1 MVREPGVEV
10 VAQDALQQVKEEL
23 EDHLNAI
30 NENTD
35 EIQCNYD
42 LLRQLNAKIDK
53 LTERLDLL
61 QSIITNENVEQEKDF
76 TISPLTKKE
85 KSVFQALYE
94 LAHEKESVTYEELA
108 RRACMTD
115 QLVAQYIKNLIEK
128 GVPVWKKHAAGKVH
142 LTLDPDFVLEQAEN
156 NVVGVTIPL
165 THWF

>member
-1 MVREPGVEV
+1 MDVNV
-10 VAQDALQQVKEEL
+10 VVNDSLSQVKEEL

-35 EIQCNYD
+35 ELQCHYD
-42 LLRQLNAKIDK
+42 LLMQLTQKIEK
-53 LTERLDLL
+53 LAERVDTL
-61 QSIITNENVEQEKDF
+61 QTIITNENVEQQKEF

-85 KSVFQALYE
+85 KDVFQALYA
-94 LAHEKESVTYEELA
+94 LAHEKEVVTYAELA
-108 RRACMTD
+108 RRCCITE
-115 QLVAQYIKNLIEK
+115 QLAAQYVTSIIAK
-128 GVPVWKKHAAGKVH
+128 GVPVWKKHVGKTVH